1 MQFQDAIKVCFQK
14 YVDFNGTAKRPEFWW
29 FFLFLFVVNIALSQ
43 FLPILGTIFSL
54 ATLLPALAV
63 GTRRLHDTGKSG
75 WWQLIGLTGIGILV
89 LLFFWSQEGK

>member
-14 YVDFNGTAKRPEFWW
+14 YVDFKGTAKRPEFWY
-29 FFLFLFVVNIALSQ
+29 FFLLLFIVNVASSQ
-43 FLPILGTIFSL
+43 FFPILGSVFSL

-63 GTRRLHDTGKSG
+63 GARRLHDTGKSG
-75 WWQLIGLTGIGILV
+75 WWQLIGLTGIGVFV